1 MGMSFASVLR
11 AECLL
16 RAIILSNFKT
26 HYTENK
32 GNVIAVWR
40 ALTNEAY
47 KLEMNSLSKDVV

>member
-1 MGMSFASVLR
+1 MSMFFTSVLR

-32 GNVIAVWR
+32 GNVIAVWT
-40 ALTNEAY
+40 ALASEAY
-47 KLEMNSLSKDVV
+47 KLEVNSVSEDVV